1 MRNVVT
7 TFYIYIEY
15 SIFDIGLFIIWVFI
29 YYISIQLS
37 FLFFSS
43 KKNNVFFCL
52 MSFHVMSIHVMS
64 LVVDLKHCA
73 FHDIHVSYETL
84 DDAHN
89 TQYSVIELFLN

>member
-1 MRNVVT
+1 
-7 TFYIYIEY
+7 
-15 SIFDIGLFIIWVFI
+15 
-29 YYISIQLS
+29 
-37 FLFFSS
+37 
-43 KKNNVFFCL
+43 
-52 MSFHVMSIHVMS
+52 MSIHVMS